1 MGSRP
6 RPAWPAFFATPA
18 RASSKRFR
26 NHGIRLPL
34 LVSLTAL
41 SGMQRKSW
49 IAIGG
54 RNRAV
59 GQALPL
65 ASRQAGM
72 PALQSRTRL
81 VVQTPA
87 TPSLVAEAD
96 TPTSTEQK
104 SAIKRKLG

>member
-41 SGMQRKSW
+41 SVMQRKSW
-49 IAIGG
+49 IATGG
-54 RNRAV
+54 RAV

-72 PALQSRTRL
+72 PALQIRTRL
-81 VVQTPA
+81 VVPDA
-87 TPSLVAEAD
+87 CH
-96 TPTSTEQK
+96 
-104 SAIKRKLG
+104 AIAREGGRRLQNL

>member
-18 RASSKRFR
+18 RVSSKRFR
-26 NHGIRLPL
+26 NHGILLPL

-49 IAIGG
+49 I
-54 RNRAV
+54 RDRWKKSYCR
-59 GQALPL
+59 QALPL

-72 PALQSRTRL
+72 PALQIRTRL
-81 VVQTPA
+81 VVTAVSAPRPA
-87 TPSLVAEAD
+87 HADDTLGSAEK
-96 TPTSTEQK
+96 K
-104 SAIKRKLG
+104 SATKRKLE

>member
-1 MGSRP
+1 MGSPP

-18 RASSKRFR
+18 RVSSKRFR
-26 NHGIRLPL
+26 NHGILVPL

-49 IAIGG
+49 IATGG
-54 RNRAV
+54 RAV

-72 PALQSRTRL
+72 PALQIRTRL
-81 VVQTPA
+81 VVAGVSAA
-87 TPSLVAEAD
+87 TPPRAGDIPGSAEK
-96 TPTSTEQK
+96 K
-104 SAIKRKLG
+104 SATKRK